1 MQPSNN
7 VAPLRD
13 MGARFC
19 VSAARSDLPFG
30 RIRDEDVFQNLHWG
44 LELLLKAFLQA
55 RGWTDERCKDEVG
68 HDLNAGLEACER
80 EGLEHVDPRVR
91 ALLAALSQYSSRH
104 RVMEFVAAGARGW
117 TAGEAIAAS
126 TKLEGALRHAICL
139 NSKGVAA
146 A

>member
-30 RIRDEDVFQNLHWG
+30 RLRDEDVFQNLHWG
-44 LELLLKAFLQA
+44 LELLLKAFLQT

-80 EGLEHVDPRVR
+80 EGFEHVDPRAR
-91 ALLAALSQYSSRH
+91 ALLAALSHYSSRH
-104 RVMEFVAAGARGW
+104 RVADFVAAGADGW
-117 TAGEAIAAS
+117 TAEDAIIAGAQ
-126 TKLEGALRHAICL
+126 LEGALLRDAP
-139 NSKGVAA
+139 
-146 A
+146 